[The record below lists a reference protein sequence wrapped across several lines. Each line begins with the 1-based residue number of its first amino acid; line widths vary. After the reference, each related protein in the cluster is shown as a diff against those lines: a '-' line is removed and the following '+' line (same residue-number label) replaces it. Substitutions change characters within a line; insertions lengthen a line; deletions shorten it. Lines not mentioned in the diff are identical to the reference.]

1 MNGIQEVR
9 GSIPLSSTSFVG
21 LWRSLV
27 ARFLGVEEVVGSNPA
42 SPTKFG
48 VWLSL
53 VERTVRDR
61 EVAGS
66 NPVTPTTTKRDV
78 HAHVP
83 LRNAAA
89 AETRAPHLPRS
100 GGMASCCVDYA
111 AAVSSRWFW
120 DGSATIR
127 PSGRCSTGSPAVRI
141 CAARRSSSSW
151 LGRITV

>member
-1 MNGIQEVR
+1 MGERLNGIQEVR

-66 NPVTPTTTKRDV
+66 NPVTPTKSRAGMQSMPALDLLGPQGFEKQRPRGPTTQDPAALRDNRLV
-78 HAHVP
+78 SLHP
-83 LRNAAA
+83 
-89 AETRAPHLPRS
+89 AP
-100 GGMASCCVDYA
+100 
-111 AAVSSRWFW
+111 
-120 DGSATIR
+120 
-127 PSGRCSTGSPAVRI
+127 
-141 CAARRSSSSW
+141 
-151 LGRITV
+151 